1 MLLSAEIL
9 ILALSVEILPG
20 TIMYA
25 SPMFGMFSAR
35 GIEKFSPPSI
45 DKNIEILSVL
55 IGTLSVFA
63 TSQIIF

>member
-1 MLLSAEIL
+1 MLSAEIL

-25 SPMFGMFSAR
+25 SPLFGIFSAR
-35 GIEKFSPPSI
+35 AIEKFSPPST
-45 DKNIEILSVL
+45 DKNIETLSVL
-55 IGTLSVFA
+55 IGALSVLA